1 MATLQTIRNRGGLLV
16 SIVIGLALIAF
27 IVGDALNSGSRIFN
41 SQRNQIGEIAGEGVS
56 IIDFQNRVSKNEEMI
71 KAMNNVS
78 SLNEEQQTMLR
89 ENTWQQMIMEQLMQR
104 EYDEIGIDVSG
115 DELYDA
121 LLGENMSPALRQ
133 LFTNPNTG
141 EIDYAGARDY
151 VKKVISAPNNIPQ
164 KAYWLNM
171 EKEVSDSRKMAKY
184 NAIVAKALYI
194 TDAQAQEAAAN
205 SADKADISY
214 IVKNYSTIED
224 STINVSNGEIKE
236 YYNKHQKSFEQP
248 ESRKIV
254 YVNFDIEPSGEDF
267 SETEGAVNDLVKEFE
282 ESADPL
288 EFVNL
293 SSDKKADRNYFKQ
306 DEIAN
311 DSMAQFLF
319 NNEKAVF
326 GPYLENN
333 AYKISRVASVKMLPD
348 SVRARHILI
357 APQNQDYAQA
367 KNIAD
372 SLADLLR
379 KGADFEELAKTNSI
393 DQNSAVNGGDLGW
406 FTSRTMVQPFSD
418 SAFFAKKNDIKVV
431 LTQYGAHVLQVTDM
445 AKPVKKIQIATV
457 EKEVSPSAKTTNQ
470 IYNDARTFAIE
481 VSNLDNFNKKVEESG
496 LTKRIATIGK
506 NDKTIAGMESARE
519 MIRQAYMAEEVDEV
533 LKTNDGST
541 IFENGNKFTIAV
553 LTEID
558 EEGIAP
564 LNKVAGNIK
573 RILIQ
578 KKKADL
584 LKKELASAKSGS
596 ESLLSIAQKAGL
608 EVKEANEISFN
619 SFQIPGAGIEPK
631 VIAASSITEQGKISE
646 PIEGNQGVSGGAG
659 FIGSHLCKRLLDE
672 GNEVLCLDNYF
683 TGNKENI
690 LPLIQHPY
698 FEVIRHD
705 IMNSFYAEV
714 DEIYNLA
721 CPASPIHYQYDPIR
735 TINTSVMGAIN
746 VLGLANRVK
755 CKVMQASTSEVYGD
769 PQIHPQAEYYWGNV
783 NPIGIRSCYDEGKRC
798 AETIF
803 MDYHRQYKVKIK
815 IIRIFNTYGPN
826 MHPQDGRVV
835 SNFIVQA
842 LQDKDL
848 TIYGNGRQTRSFQ
861 YVDDLIRGMIK
872 MMDTG
877 DDFTGPVNL
886 GNPCEFTILQLAE
899 TVLRLTNSKS
909 KIVFSASPLR
919 RSDPT

>member
-293 SSDKKADRNYFKQ
+293 SSEQKADRNYFKQ

-372 SLADLLR
+372 SLAGLLR
-379 KGADFEELAKTNSI
+379 KGADFEELAKTNSV

-445 AKPVKKIQIATV
+445 AKPVK
-457 EKEVSPSAKTTNQ
+457 
-470 IYNDARTFAIE
+470 
-481 VSNLDNFNKKVEESG
+481 
-496 LTKRIATIGK
+496 
-506 NDKTIAGMESARE
+506 MCC
-519 MIRQAYMAEEVDEV
+519 
-533 LKTNDGST
+533 
-541 IFENGNKFTIAV
+541 
-553 LTEID
+553 
-558 EEGIAP
+558 
-564 LNKVAGNIK
+564 
-573 RILIQ
+573 
-578 KKKADL
+578 
-584 LKKELASAKSGS
+584 
-596 ESLLSIAQKAGL
+596 AQ
-608 EVKEANEISFN
+608 S
-619 SFQIPGAGIEPK
+619 
-631 VIAASSITEQGKISE
+631 
-646 PIEGNQGVSGGAG
+646 
-659 FIGSHLCKRLLDE
+659 RL
-672 GNEVLCLDNYF
+672 
-683 TGNKENI
+683 
-690 LPLIQHPY
+690 
-698 FEVIRHD
+698 
-705 IMNSFYAEV
+705 
-714 DEIYNLA
+714 
-721 CPASPIHYQYDPIR
+721 
-735 TINTSVMGAIN
+735 
-746 VLGLANRVK
+746 
-755 CKVMQASTSEVYGD
+755 
-769 PQIHPQAEYYWGNV
+769 
-783 NPIGIRSCYDEGKRC
+783 
-798 AETIF
+798 
-803 MDYHRQYKVKIK
+803 
-815 IIRIFNTYGPN
+815 
-826 MHPQDGRVV
+826 
-835 SNFIVQA
+835 
-842 LQDKDL
+842 
-848 TIYGNGRQTRSFQ
+848 
-861 YVDDLIRGMIK
+861 
-872 MMDTG
+872 
-877 DDFTGPVNL
+877 
-886 GNPCEFTILQLAE
+886 
-899 TVLRLTNSKS
+899 
-909 KIVFSASPLR
+909 
-919 RSDPT
+919 

>member
-1 MATLQTIRNRGGLLV
+1 
-16 SIVIGLALIAF
+16 
-27 IVGDALNSGSRIFN
+27 
-41 SQRNQIGEIAGEGVS
+41 
-56 IIDFQNRVSKNEEMI
+56 
-71 KAMNNVS
+71 
-78 SLNEEQQTMLR
+78 
-89 ENTWQQMIMEQLMQR
+89 
-104 EYDEIGIDVSG
+104 
-115 DELYDA
+115 
-121 LLGENMSPALRQ
+121 
-133 LFTNPNTG
+133 
-141 EIDYAGARDY
+141 
-151 VKKVISAPNNIPQ
+151 
-164 KAYWLNM
+164 M

-293 SSDKKADRNYFKQ
+293 SSEQKADRNYFKQ

-372 SLADLLR
+372 SLAGLLR
-379 KGADFEELAKTNSI
+379 KGADFEELAKTNSV

-519 MIRQAYMAEEVDEV
+519 MIRQFQQLEELMQNQGQSST
-533 LKTNDGST
+533 LKLGST
-541 IFENGNKFTIAV
+541 LTVGTCLTPSIILDLQKKIPDLDVYSFVTNTQNIEQKLLRSELDAAVVEGEIHSPDLVVLPIIDDCLVLAAGKKHPFYRRGRIHVQELNNQKFAVREYGSGTRQLFEDYTLRHDLKIRTAWEANSPQALLNAVLYNQMLSVMSIRLMHHEIRHRSVRVFCNEAGEWNRKFKLVYHKNKFLTPAIFELEK
-553 LTEID
+553 
-558 EEGIAP
+558 
-564 LNKVAGNIK
+564 
-573 RILIQ
+573 ILHTYQ
-578 KKKADL
+578 QL
-584 LKKELASAKSGS
+584 EL
-596 ESLLSIAQKAGL
+596 
-608 EVKEANEISFN
+608 
-619 SFQIPGAGIEPK
+619 P
-631 VIAASSITEQGKISE
+631 
-646 PIEGNQGVSGGAG
+646 
-659 FIGSHLCKRLLDE
+659 
-672 GNEVLCLDNYF
+672 
-683 TGNKENI
+683 
-690 LPLIQHPY
+690 
-698 FEVIRHD
+698 
-705 IMNSFYAEV
+705 
-714 DEIYNLA
+714 
-721 CPASPIHYQYDPIR
+721 
-735 TINTSVMGAIN
+735 SVMG
-746 VLGLANRVK
+746 VLE
-755 CKVMQASTSEVYGD
+755 QE
-769 PQIHPQAEYYWGNV
+769 
-783 NPIGIRSCYDEGKRC
+783 
-798 AETIF
+798 
-803 MDYHRQYKVKIK
+803 
-815 IIRIFNTYGPN
+815 
-826 MHPQDGRVV
+826 
-835 SNFIVQA
+835 
-842 LQDKDL
+842 
-848 TIYGNGRQTRSFQ
+848 
-861 YVDDLIRGMIK
+861 
-872 MMDTG
+872 
-877 DDFTGPVNL
+877 
-886 GNPCEFTILQLAE
+886 
-899 TVLRLTNSKS
+899 
-909 KIVFSASPLR
+909 
-919 RSDPT
+919 

>member
-184 NAIVAKALYI
+184 NAIVAKALYN

-293 SSDKKADRNYFKQ
+293 SSEQKADRNYFKQ

-372 SLADLLR
+372 SLAGLLR
-379 KGADFEELAKTNSI
+379 KGADFEELAKTNSV

-533 LKTNDGST
+533 LQERLDAIQQGVW
-541 IFENGNKFTIAV
+541 AV
-553 LTEID
+553 GPEGECID
-558 EEGIAP
+558 LKLPSVFMLEKSGT
-564 LNKVAGNIK
+564 
-573 RILIQ
+573 
-578 KKKADL
+578 DL
-584 LKKELASAKSGS
+584 LQYGHRIFIAGAVSDKVFQFLRVQKQTVEL
-596 ESLLSIAQKAGL
+596 I
-608 EVKEANEISFN
+608 VRDFTRV
-619 SFQIPGAGIEPK
+619 F
-631 VIAASSITEQGKISE
+631 AAPE
-646 PIEGNQGVSGGAG
+646 
-659 FIGSHLCKRLLDE
+659 
-672 GNEVLCLDNYF
+672 
-683 TGNKENI
+683 
-690 LPLIQHPY
+690 
-698 FEVIRHD
+698 
-705 IMNSFYAEV
+705 SFYAFLRKGGRV
-714 DEIYNLA
+714 QVLHRSRLLA
-721 CPASPIHYQYDPIR
+721 V
-735 TINTSVMGAIN
+735 TINPQSPG
-746 VLGLANRVK
+746 GLLLDSLRL
-755 CKVMQASTSEVYGD
+755 Q
-769 PQIHPQAEYYWGNV
+769 
-783 NPIGIRSCYDEGKRC
+783 
-798 AETIF
+798 
-803 MDYHRQYKVKIK
+803 
-815 IIRIFNTYGPN
+815 
-826 MHPQDGRVV
+826 
-835 SNFIVQA
+835 QA
-842 LQDKDL
+842 LEESLQ
-848 TIYGNGRQTRSFQ
+848 I
-861 YVDDLIRGMIK
+861 
-872 MMDTG
+872 
-877 DDFTGPVNL
+877 PVYD
-886 GNPCEFTILQLAE
+886 
-899 TVLRLTNSKS
+899 VK
-909 KIVFSASPLR
+909 KIEKVGKNR
-919 RSDPT
+919 

>member
-248 ESRKIV
+248 EARKIV

-333 AYKISRVASVKMLPD
+333 AYKISKVASVKMLPD

-367 KNIAD
+367 
-372 SLADLLR
+372 
-379 KGADFEELAKTNSI
+379 
-393 DQNSAVNGGDLGW
+393 QNSAVNGGDLGW

-646 PIEGNQGVSGGAG
+646 PIEGNQGVYL
-659 FIGSHLCKRLLDE
+659 ILVNNRTTE
-672 GNEVLCLDNYF
+672 EVTPDMVAQSKQDLQQSNMYRANYQAIQA
-683 TGNKENI
+683 I
-690 LPLIQHPY
+690 LKNGEIVDQRY
-698 FEVIRHD
+698 K
-705 IMNSFYAEV
+705 FY
-714 DEIYNLA
+714 
-721 CPASPIHYQYDPIR
+721 
-735 TINTSVMGAIN
+735 
-746 VLGLANRVK
+746 
-755 CKVMQASTSEVYGD
+755 
-769 PQIHPQAEYYWGNV
+769 
-783 NPIGIRSCYDEGKRC
+783 
-798 AETIF
+798 
-803 MDYHRQYKVKIK
+803 
-815 IIRIFNTYGPN
+815 
-826 MHPQDGRVV
+826 
-835 SNFIVQA
+835 
-842 LQDKDL
+842 
-848 TIYGNGRQTRSFQ
+848 
-861 YVDDLIRGMIK
+861 
-872 MMDTG
+872 
-877 DDFTGPVNL
+877 
-886 GNPCEFTILQLAE
+886 
-899 TVLRLTNSKS
+899 
-909 KIVFSASPLR
+909 
-919 RSDPT
+919 

>member
-372 SLADLLR
+372 SLAGLLR
-379 KGADFEELAKTNSI
+379 KGADFEELAKTNSV

-596 ESLLSIAQKAGL
+596 ESLLSIARKAGL

-646 PIEGNQGVSGGAG
+646 PIAGNQGVYL
-659 FIGSHLCKRLLDE
+659 ILVNNRTTE
-672 GNEVLCLDNYF
+672 EVTPDMVA
-683 TGNKENI
+683 
-690 LPLIQHPY
+690 Q
-698 FEVIRHD
+698 
-705 IMNSFYAEV
+705 
-714 DEIYNLA
+714 
-721 CPASPIHYQYDPIR
+721 
-735 TINTSVMGAIN
+735 
-746 VLGLANRVK
+746 
-755 CKVMQASTSEVYGD
+755 
-769 PQIHPQAEYYWGNV
+769 
-783 NPIGIRSCYDEGKRC
+783 GK
-798 AETIF
+798 
-803 MDYHRQYKVKIK
+803 
-815 IIRIFNTYGPN
+815 
-826 MHPQDGRVV
+826 
-835 SNFIVQA
+835 QA
-842 LQDKDL
+842 LQQSN
-848 TIYGNGRQTRSFQ
+848 IYRANYQAIQAILKNGEI
-861 YVDDLIRGMIK
+861 VDQRYK
-872 MMDTG
+872 
-877 DDFTGPVNL
+877 FY
-886 GNPCEFTILQLAE
+886 
-899 TVLRLTNSKS
+899 
-909 KIVFSASPLR
+909 
-919 RSDPT
+919 